1 VDPTKAL
8 PRPLLAGLAWVL
20 AAGCSGATVNLA
32 PDEPV
37 SDADLTLAYRAEANS
52 GAANFSEQ
60 MTWRLEL
67 ADGGSG
73 YVQFLVSNV
82 ATMQGRARLRLSFEM
97 ADGTRVSASVSKK
110 RGYWDSG
117 DDRFEVTLGDSSVV
131 ATGSG
136 SEVVLKTAKVEAELT
151 FSSRFRPIRPR
162 GGSADFGSGKFYQT
176 TLLSPRA
183 RVSGTV
189 TLLAPPAQ
197 GEDGEAGEEP
207 EERSFDIEG
216 HAIVDHRTGNMAPY
230 LMARRWFNVHRTGPT
245 SSFVMSAFE
254 RTEALGGKIQGWL
267 LHVTDDGPA
276 VYLPEITLRPEA
288 AVGDAESGYAVPMQ
302 LHVEA
307 PDGTQGVVKA
317 GELERRAYDL
327 ANLSGFERMIVE
339 RVMKPWSFR
348 YAARY
353 LLRLPATR
361 RAPLPDKLSGGAEY
375 NFQQIK

>member
-1 VDPTKAL
+1 MA
-8 PRPLLAGLAWVL
+8 L

-97 ADGTRVSASVSKK
+97 ADGTRISASVSKK
-110 RGYWDSG
+110 RGQWESG
-117 DDRFEVTLGDSSVV
+117 DDRFEVTLGESSVV

-136 SEVVLKTAKVEAELT
+136 SEVVLKTPKVEAELT

-189 TLLAPPAQ
+189 TLLAPEPAPR
-197 GEDGEAGEEP
+197 GEGDEDEDEEEEAP
-207 EERSFDIEG
+207 EDRSWDIEG

-230 LMARRWFNVHRTGPT
+230 LMARRWFNVHQTGRT

-276 VYLPEITLRPEA
+276 VYQPEITLRPEA
-288 AVGDAESGYAVPMQ
+288 AVSDAESGYAVPMQ
-302 LHVEA
+302 LHIEA
-307 PDGTQGVVKA
+307 KDGTQGVVKA
-317 GELERRAYDL
+317 GKLERRAYDL

-353 LLRLPATR
+353 LLRLPPKR
-361 RAPLPDKLSGGAEY
+361 RAPLPDKISGQAEY